1 MWIVRDYIAT
11 WRPEELA
18 RLPEECRPGRPSE
31 RADVSYIAYQLK
43 RNAST
48 ETPSQQKMNRFFGAA
63 TRRLG
68 DFTSVMS
75 QAEFYEGA

>member
-1 MWIVRDYIAT
+1 
-11 WRPEELA
+11 
-18 RLPEECRPGRPSE
+18 
-31 RADVSYIAYQLK
+31 VSYIAYQLK
-43 RNAST
+43 RNAGT